1 MHGEKGRSLKH
12 QHNFFISVFCTHEN
26 FTCSKFKMRR
36 TNALLFSSAGQDQQ
50 LELVSVLRLLTHTCK
65 KLPGV
70 FGHGKGNAI
79 LPVIGRLIP
88 LFASPI
94 LRYDYDCSKDK
105 AIAF

>member
-1 MHGEKGRSLKH
+1 
-12 QHNFFISVFCTHEN
+12 
-26 FTCSKFKMRR
+26 MRR
-36 TNALLFSSAGQDQQ
+36 TNVLVFSFAGQDQQ

-94 LRYDYDCSKDK
+94 FRYDYDYSKEK
-105 AIAF
+105 TFEF